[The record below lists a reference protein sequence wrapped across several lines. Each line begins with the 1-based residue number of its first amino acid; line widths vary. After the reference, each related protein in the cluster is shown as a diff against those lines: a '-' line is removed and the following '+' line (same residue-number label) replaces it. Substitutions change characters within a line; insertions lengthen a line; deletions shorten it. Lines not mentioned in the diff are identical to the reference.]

1 MAVAVKTTA
10 IKASAIDGSG
20 APFRDG
26 IEVTQAAVSKSTIT
40 VESAEVTRNEPDA
53 PGSKS
58 NTPSPKPEV
67 QPRSVSD
74 PEHCSGQR
82 ILRVNQAG

>member
-10 IKASAIDGSG
+10 IKASAIDGSV

-40 VESAEVTRNEPDA
+40 VESAEVTRNELDEPA
-53 PGSKS
+53 SKS
-58 NTPSPKPEV
+58 NTPSPKPGV

>member
-26 IEVTQAAVSKSTIT
+26 IEVTQATVSKSTIT
-40 VESAEVTRNEPDA
+40 VESAEVTRNELDEPA
-53 PGSKS
+53 SKS
-58 NTPSPKPEV
+58 NTPSPKPGV

>member
-26 IEVTQAAVSKSTIT
+26 IEVTQAAVSKST
-40 VESAEVTRNEPDA
+40 VPAESAEVTRNEPDA

-58 NTPSPKPEV
+58 NTPSPKPGV

-74 PEHCSGQR
+74 PEHRSNQR
-82 ILRVNQAG
+82 FVRVKQTG

>member
-40 VESAEVTRNEPDA
+40 VESAEVTRNELDEPA
-53 PGSKS
+53 SKS
-58 NTPSPKPEV
+58 NAPSPKPGV

>member
-10 IKASAIDGSG
+10 IKASAIDESG

-40 VESAEVTRNEPDA
+40 VESAEVTRNELDEPA
-53 PGSKS
+53 SKS
-58 NTPSPKPEV
+58 NTPSPKPGV

>member
-20 APFRDG
+20 APFLDG

-40 VESAEVTRNEPDA
+40 VESAEVTRNELDEPA
-53 PGSKS
+53 SKS
-58 NTPSPKPEV
+58 NTPSPKPGV

>member
-10 IKASAIDGSG
+10 IKASAIDESG

-26 IEVTQAAVSKSTIT
+26 IEVTQAAVSKST
-40 VESAEVTRNEPDA
+40 VPAESAEVTRNEPDTTA
-53 PGSKS
+53 SKS
-58 NTPSPKPEV
+58 NPPSPKLGV

-82 ILRVNQAG
+82 IVRVKQTG